1 MSSLFKSFQKIFKE
15 ITRLRVMVIG
25 DLIADEYILGM
36 SSRVSREAPVLIL
49 KYDSRRLLL
58 GGAANAAHN
67 IHCLGGKVFPIG
79 VVGNDNLGK
88 ELLKIL
94 KQKGI
99 ERAGIIIDRNRNTT
113 VKTRILAGGL
123 HIARQQVI
131 RIDQEDAA
139 PLTKEI
145 ENKILSRIHRN
156 LGKVDALLVSDYGL
170 GVISDRVI
178 ENINKITETDNK
190 IVTIDSCRNLL
201 KFRRIA
207 AATPNEPEVEEAL
220 GFALKDNE
228 DVERAGRKII
238 RGIRAKSLLITRGR
252 KGMVLFV
259 RGKVP
264 EFIPIFG
271 SDEIADVTG
280 AGDTVIASFTL
291 AIAAGADESQAARLA
306 NIAAGLVVM
315 KSGTATVTPKEIME
329 AMSLGEKDG

>member
-1 MSSLFKSFQKIFKE
+1 MNSQFESLQKIFKE
-15 ITRLRVMVIG
+15 TTRLRVMVIG
-25 DLIADEYILGM
+25 DLIADEYVLGM

-49 KYDSRRLLL
+49 RYDSRRLLL

-79 VVGNDNLGK
+79 VVGNDRAGK

-99 ERAGIIIDRNRNTT
+99 ERAGIIINRNRNTT

-131 RIDQEDAA
+131 RIDRENSV
-139 PLTKEI
+139 PFTKGI
-145 ENKILSRIHRN
+145 ENEILSRIRQN

-178 ENINKITETDNK
+178 ENINKIAETDNR
-190 IVTIDSCRNLL
+190 IIAIDSCRNLL

-228 DVERAGRKII
+228 DVERAGRKIT

-259 RGKVP
+259 RGKSP

-291 AIAAGADESQAARLA
+291 AITAGADESQAARLA

-315 KSGTATVTPKEIME
+315 KSGTATVTPKEI
-329 AMSLGEKDG
+329 LGAVS